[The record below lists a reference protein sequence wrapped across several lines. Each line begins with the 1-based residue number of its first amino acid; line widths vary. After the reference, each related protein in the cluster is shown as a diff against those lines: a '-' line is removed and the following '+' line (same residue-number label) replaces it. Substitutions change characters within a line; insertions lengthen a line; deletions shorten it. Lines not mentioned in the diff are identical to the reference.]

1 MSIAPAVVWS
11 LGDSSGMVSSRGIV
25 TGGKRC
31 LCFPLNNMLTGDDIF
46 RYILIHQLNVLGGR
60 VRVVRP
66 VRYVHHV
73 VPFRPKTLPKP
84 VMKLFPLFLGF
95 AVGHHTHDADHEQG
109 DADAGD
115 GQHPLLVQL
124 LCFFLV
130 LDFHGHILSTSRSSE
145 SRLALAQV
153 S

>member
-1 MSIAPAVVWS
+1 M
-11 LGDSSGMVSSRGIV
+11 

-31 LCFPLNNMLTGDDIF
+31 LHFSLNNMLTRDDIF
-46 RYILIHQLNVLGGR
+46 RYVLIHQLDVLGGW

-66 VRYVHHV
+66 IRYVHHV
-73 VPFRPKTLPKP
+73 VSFGPKALPKT

-95 AVGHHTHDADHEQG
+95 AVGHHTHDADHQQG

-115 GQHPLLVQL
+115 GQHSLLVQL
-124 LCFFLV
+124 FCFFLV
-130 LDFHGHILSTSRSSE
+130 LDFHGHILSTSCSSE